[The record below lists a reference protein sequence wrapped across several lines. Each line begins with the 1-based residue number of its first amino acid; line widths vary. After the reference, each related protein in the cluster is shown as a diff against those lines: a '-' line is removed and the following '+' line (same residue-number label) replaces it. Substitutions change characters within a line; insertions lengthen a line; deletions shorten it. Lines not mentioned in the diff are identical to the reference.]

1 MTMLVRFT
9 LGFMLVFTALFLIA
23 LVLIQRGRGGGL
35 AGAFGGAGGQSAFGT
50 KAGDLFTRIT
60 VVVAAIWIL
69 LCILAINVLGTSR
82 TRLAPTLGGAAATA
96 PARGAADTDME
107 PAEPET
113 KPADGEKKPAD
124 GEKKPGDAAATK
136 PADSEAKPAAAEAK
150 PAAAEAKPA
159 EPPTK
164 PAEPDAK
171 QAVPETKPAE
181 PEAKPAEPASQ
192 PAEPAAPAAK

>member
-1 MTMLVRFT
+1 MPLLVRFT
-9 LGFMLVFTALFLIA
+9 LGFMLVFMALFLIA

-60 VVVAAIWIL
+60 VAVAAIWIL
-69 LCILAINVLGTSR
+69 LCILAVNLLGTSR

-96 PARGAADTDME
+96 PTEGAAETEME

-113 KPADGEKKPAD
+113 KPAG
-124 GEKKPGDAAATK
+124 
-136 PADSEAKPAAAEAK
+136 SEA
-150 PAAAEAKPA
+150 
-159 EPPTK
+159 K

-171 QAVPETKPAE
+171 AAEPEAKQAA
-181 PEAKPAEPASQ
+181 PEAKPAESATK
-192 PAEPAAPAAK
+192 PAEPAAPAAE